1 MRIRSRFPLGPLVL
15 GLLAGACQGKVDPQL
30 ASEKASGPV
39 AGQPKADASRS
50 PRGAGPSEASEPSE
64 RSPAAQDDPLGQ
76 RFVDPPWFRKDLLE
90 GAEVVSTSRSEVD
103 ENGFFASHILFALPE
118 GTTTEQCADMVTAQ
132 VEPTVPGLQREL
144 ELERIKITGATDR
157 YRVILMC
164 GEAKGV
170 MRAYVSLEWFA

>member
-1 MRIRSRFPLGPLVL
+1 MRIRPRFPLALL

-39 AGQPKADASRS
+39 AGQPQAAASPKS
-50 PRGAGPSEASEPSE
+50 AGPSESEGSE

-90 GAEVVSTSRSEVD
+90 GAEVMSTSRSEAD
-103 ENGFFASHILFALPE
+103 EDGFFASHILFVLPE

-132 VEPTVPGLQREL
+132 VEPTVPGLQRVL
-144 ELERIKITGATDR
+144 ESERIKITGATDR
-157 YRVILMC
+157 YRVVLMC